1 MESIET
7 RFFIR
12 KALRFLSYA
21 IDLLNEAERKTYA
34 ISLEA
39 MRKRLYDPEFR
50 LAIVGDFSCGKSTFL
65 NALIGE
71 ELLTTDT
78 LPTTAIPTYIR
89 WNKEELLKQTGHD
102 ERRYYNP
109 IVTLT
114 TNDGKTYTLT
124 KSVKKIFEQET
135 NITLPEKIGAAIDTL
150 TTTNSLIGKINRVEL
165 TFREKKIFA
174 HFCLI
179 DTPGINP
186 GAEESKEHILQ
197 TQKVL
202 REEADAFVVL
212 YSFKDAM
219 NRGTE
224 EFMKDNAGHLMAGA
238 IILLTKMDLVPPRQ
252 IEKIFR
258 NTEQLVKERYGQKNP
273 KVYGIAA
280 LSALEYRLG
289 ISNAEEDSKWADDF
303 DKTITEIITQLSDRR
318 TEIISRRILELM
330 NELIESLTASISEQ
344 LMKLEKERETLE
356 RASIKNLMHEFQ
368 ETADRYIMPVVF
380 NISRCRGEE
389 LQPHIHTQLEN
400 IRKEI
405 FSRIE
410 DADSIREINRILQQI
425 YPAIM
430 DDLSRRIYGEL
441 TKFIIEPLN
450 QSAKEFTRQAEEIL
464 KRYNRYLG
472 AITPQVTD
480 IISDNVFNQNM
491 PPMVVEDYFSTDFY
505 VGIIGIVFPVLAE
518 IIDFFR
524 MSAKRREAKEMVQES
539 LYNYEARLLWN
550 CTKITEQVK
559 ERSTIWIQNFFE
571 EYRASYSMA
580 FETAEKAHRERVHE
594 VERKIAQNKD
604 AIERLEE
611 LRKESTARAEV
622 KDDTKA

>member
-1 MESIET
+1 MESTET
-7 RFFIR
+7 RLFIR

-21 IDLLNEAERKTYA
+21 IESLNEAERKTYA

-39 MRKRLYDPEFR
+39 MRKRVYDPEFR

-89 WNKEELLKQTGHD
+89 WNKEELLKQTGRD
-102 ERRYYNP
+102 ERLYYNP

-124 KSVKKIFEQET
+124 KSAKKIFEQET
-135 NITLPEKIGAAIDTL
+135 KITLPEKIGAAIDTL

-165 TFREKKIFA
+165 TFKEKKIFA

-202 REEADAFVVL
+202 REEADALVVL

-258 NTEQLVKERYGQKNP
+258 NTERLVKKRYGQKNP
-273 KVYGIAA
+273 KVYGVAA
-280 LSALEYRLG
+280 LPALEYRLG
-289 ISNAEEDSKWADDF
+289 ISDAEEDSKWADDF
-303 DKTITEIITQLSDRR
+303 DKTVTEIIMQLSDRR

-330 NELIESLTASISEQ
+330 NELMESLTASISEQ
-344 LMKLEKERETLE
+344 LMNLEKERETLE
-356 RASIKNLMHEFQ
+356 RASINNLLHEFQ
-368 ETADRYIMPVVF
+368 ETADKYIMPVVF
-380 NISRCRGEE
+380 NISRCSGEDFR
-389 LQPHIHTQLEN
+389 LHIHTQVEDRRERLY
-400 IRKEI
+400 
-405 FSRIE
+405 SLIE
-410 DADSIREINRILQQI
+410 DADSIRELNRILQQI
-425 YPAIM
+425 YPAMM
-430 DDLSRRIYGEL
+430 DELSRRIYGEL
-441 TKFIIEPLN
+441 TEFIIEPLN

-464 KRYNRYLG
+464 NRYNRYLG
-472 AITPQVTD
+472 AIKPQVTD
-480 IISDNVFNQNM
+480 IISDNIFNQNT
-491 PPMVVEDYFSTDFY
+491 PPMVVEDSFSTDFY

-524 MSAKRREAKEMVQES
+524 MSAKRREAKEMVQEG

-550 CTKITEQVK
+550 CTNIANQIE
-559 ERSTIWIQNFFE
+559 ERSKDWTQNLFDK
-571 EYRASYSMA
+571 YRAKYSTA

-611 LRKESTARAEV
+611 LRKESMARVEV
-622 KDDTKA
+622 NDDTKA

>member
-1 MESIET
+1 MESTET
-7 RFFIR
+7 RLFIR

-21 IDLLNEAERKTYA
+21 IESLNEAERKTYA

-39 MRKRLYDPEFR
+39 MRKRVYDPEFR

-89 WNKEELLKQTGHD
+89 WNKEELLKQTGRD
-102 ERRYYNP
+102 ERLYYNP

-124 KSVKKIFEQET
+124 KSAKKIFEQET
-135 NITLPEKIGAAIDTL
+135 KITLPEKIGAAIDTL

-165 TFREKKIFA
+165 TFKEKKIFA

-202 REEADAFVVL
+202 REEADALVVL

-258 NTEQLVKERYGQKNP
+258 NTERLVKKRYGQKNP
-273 KVYGIAA
+273 KVYGVAA
-280 LSALEYRLG
+280 LPALEYRLG
-289 ISNAEEDSKWADDF
+289 ISDAEEDSKWADDF
-303 DKTITEIITQLSDRR
+303 DKTVTEIIMQLSDRR

-330 NELIESLTASISEQ
+330 NELMESLTASISEQ
-344 LMKLEKERETLE
+344 LMNLEKERETLE
-356 RASIKNLMHEFQ
+356 RASINNLLHEFQ
-368 ETADRYIMPVVF
+368 ETADKYIMPVVF
-380 NISRCRGEE
+380 NISRCSGEDFR
-389 LQPHIHTQLEN
+389 LHIHTQVEDRRERLY
-400 IRKEI
+400 
-405 FSRIE
+405 SLIE
-410 DADSIREINRILQQI
+410 DADSIRELNRILQQI
-425 YPAIM
+425 YPAMM

-441 TKFIIEPLN
+441 TEFIIEPLN

-464 KRYNRYLG
+464 NRYNRYLG
-472 AITPQVTD
+472 AIKPQVTD
-480 IISDNVFNQNM
+480 IISDNIFNQNT
-491 PPMVVEDYFSTDFY
+491 PPMVVEDSFSTDFY

-524 MSAKRREAKEMVQES
+524 MSAKRREAKEMVQEG

-550 CTKITEQVK
+550 CTNIANQIE
-559 ERSTIWIQNFFE
+559 ERSKDWTQNLFDK
-571 EYRASYSMA
+571 YRAKYSTA

-611 LRKESTARAEV
+611 LRKESMARVEV
-622 KDDTKA
+622 NDDTKA

>member
-1 MESIET
+1 MESTET
-7 RFFIR
+7 RLFIR

-21 IDLLNEAERKTYA
+21 IESLNEAERKTYA

-39 MRKRLYDPEFR
+39 MRKRVYDPEFR

-89 WNKEELLKQTGHD
+89 WNKEELLKQTGRD
-102 ERRYYNP
+102 ERLYYNP

-124 KSVKKIFEQET
+124 KSAKKIFEQET
-135 NITLPEKIGAAIDTL
+135 KITLPEKIGAAIDTL

-165 TFREKKIFA
+165 TFKEKKIFA

-202 REEADAFVVL
+202 REEADALVVL

-258 NTEQLVKERYGQKNP
+258 NTERLVKKRYGQKNP
-273 KVYGIAA
+273 KVYGVAA
-280 LSALEYRLG
+280 LPALEYRLG
-289 ISNAEEDSKWADDF
+289 ISDAEEDSKWADDF
-303 DKTITEIITQLSDRR
+303 DKTVTEIIMQLSDRR

-330 NELIESLTASISEQ
+330 NELMESLTASISEQ
-344 LMKLEKERETLE
+344 LMNLEKERETLE
-356 RASIKNLMHEFQ
+356 RASINNLLHEFQ
-368 ETADRYIMPVVF
+368 ETADKYIMPVVF
-380 NISRCRGEE
+380 NISRCSGEDFR
-389 LQPHIHTQLEN
+389 LHIHTQVEDRRERLY
-400 IRKEI
+400 
-405 FSRIE
+405 SLIE
-410 DADSIREINRILQQI
+410 DADSIRELNRILQQI
-425 YPAIM
+425 YPAMM
-430 DDLSRRIYGEL
+430 DELSRSIYGEL
-441 TKFIIEPLN
+441 TEFIIEPLN

-464 KRYNRYLG
+464 NRYNRYLG
-472 AITPQVTD
+472 AIKPQVTD
-480 IISDNVFNQNM
+480 IISDNIFNQNT
-491 PPMVVEDYFSTDFY
+491 PPMVVEDSFSTDFY

-524 MSAKRREAKEMVQES
+524 MSAKRREAKEMVQEG

-550 CTKITEQVK
+550 CTNIANQIE
-559 ERSTIWIQNFFE
+559 ERSKDWTQNLFDK
-571 EYRASYSMA
+571 YRAKYSTA

-611 LRKESTARAEV
+611 LRKESMARVEV
-622 KDDTKA
+622 NDDTKA